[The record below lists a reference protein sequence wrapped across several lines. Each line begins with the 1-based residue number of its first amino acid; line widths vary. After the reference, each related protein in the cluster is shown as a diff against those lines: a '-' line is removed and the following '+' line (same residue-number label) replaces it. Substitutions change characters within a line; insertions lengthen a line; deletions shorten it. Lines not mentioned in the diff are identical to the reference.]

1 MAKIEL
7 QAAVP
12 VLPVKD
18 LKTALDFYRDK
29 LGFQQLFEQGPYAGV
44 GRGPIEIH
52 LDAMTPGATPV
63 VCRIN
68 LVGVDAIHAEI
79 DPKGVIDPKEQLETK
94 PWGMRQFSAVDPFG
108 NRIVFAEQMAR

>member
-7 QAAVP
+7 QTAVP

-18 LKTALDFYRDK
+18 LKAALSFYSDK

-52 LDAMTPGATPV
+52 LDAATAGATPV
-63 VCRIN
+63 TFRIN
-68 LVGVDAIHAEI
+68 MTGVDAIHAEI
-79 DPKGVIDPKEQLETK
+79 DPKGVVDPKEQLETK
-94 PWGMRQFSAVDPFG
+94 PWGLRQFSAVDPFG